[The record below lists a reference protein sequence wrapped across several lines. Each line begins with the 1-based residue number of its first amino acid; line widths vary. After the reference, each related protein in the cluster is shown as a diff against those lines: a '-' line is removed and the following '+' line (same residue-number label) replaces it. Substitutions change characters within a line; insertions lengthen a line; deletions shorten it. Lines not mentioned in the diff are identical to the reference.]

1 MKHIFNTIRPS
12 FLILAIACVFLGT
25 TAAIWTAGSVNA
37 WHVVLAFIGGLASHA
52 CVNALNEYTDNKS
65 GLDSRTSRTPFS
77 GGSGTFLASPDQVY
91 IALWVTII
99 TALIVTAIG
108 VYFTFVIGWQIALIG
123 GIGLL
128 IIFTYTRWLNQQ
140 PFFCLIAPGLG
151 FGTLMVLGTF
161 FVLTSKVTWAAVI
174 ISFIPFFLV
183 SNLLLLNQFPDV
195 EADKSVG
202 RRHYPILIG
211 RKASARIY
219 SAFLIA
225 TYIFIILGVILRV
238 TPVWTLLGLLSIII
252 AIPNI
257 KAVLKNAEDVAHLLP
272 SLGQN
277 VLLNLLTPVLVG
289 IGFLIA

>member
-1 MKHIFNTIRPS
+1 MKHIINTMRPS

-25 TAAIWTAGSVNA
+25 AAAIWTAGRVNG
-37 WHVVLAFIGGLASHA
+37 WHVALAFIGGLASHA

-77 GGSGTFLASPDQVY
+77 GGSGTFLAAPNQVHL
-91 IALWVTII
+91 ALWVTII

-108 VYFTFVIGWQIALIG
+108 VYFTIVIGWQIALIG
-123 GIGLL
+123 VIGLL

-161 FVLTSKVTWAAVI
+161 FVLTSTVTLAAVI

-195 EADKSVG
+195 EPDQSVG

-225 TYIFIILGVILRV
+225 TYVFIILGVLLNI
-238 TPVWTLLGLLSIII
+238 TPVWTLLGLLSIVI

-257 KAVLKNAEDVAHLLP
+257 KSVLKNAEDVAQLLP

-289 IGFLIA
+289 VGFLIA

>member
-219 SAFLIA
+219 SGFLIA
-225 TYIFIILGVILRV
+225 TYVFIILGVLLNI
-238 TPVWTLLGLLSIII
+238 TPVWTLLGLLSIVI

-257 KAVLKNAEDVAHLLP
+257 KSVLKNAEDVAQLLP